1 MANNTQGDW
10 VDVPQT
16 PATPQPTVGQGDW
29 VDVPTTPS
37 TTPTSAPTTPSP
49 TRALSK
55 ATTIKAQPK
64 PFSKEWFKEGAFR
77 GTAAT
82 AEALPGAGA
91 MIGGILGGGSG
102 ILTGGTTSVPGAV
115 GGAGLLGMGGEAAR
129 QLILRSLGYPSPAV
143 PTTSTEAAQQITQQ
157 GVEQAALQL
166 ATEGFGRVPGLL
178 RDWGIGQYYRAI
190 NPTKGVTKAITREVT
205 PELIERGEFGTLQ
218 GLQKRAAEKVKALGP
233 QLDVAY
239 AQTPASATAGSR
251 TQILQD
257 LDTLK
262 SKYFVKGVNNDPAA
276 VRAIE
281 GLQKVISKNPVD
293 MDPISLRQ
301 LRQIY
306 DETLERAGEYRKAG
320 LPFDLPTSLTVQ
332 AQEAAA
338 NSIRRIVGAANPDV
352 AALNKEMHFWIQV
365 RDVMT
370 ETVERRTGQ
379 SGGLIR
385 TLWPLVGATVAFGG
399 HGPAER
405 SGLAVAGVVGTEL
418 VTRMVRSPLWATTSA
433 VVKDRIAD
441 ALARG
446 DVQAITALAARFG
459 IAAPA
464 AYERATQ
471 PLPGQNRTPTRT
483 GQ

>member
-1 MANNTQGDW
+1 MANNAQGDW

-16 PATPQPTVGQGDW
+16 PAKPQTTAGQGDW
-29 VDVPTTPS
+29 VDVPTTPA
-37 TTPTSAPTTPSP
+37 TTPAA
-49 TRALSK
+49 RGEKALTK
-55 ATTIKAQPK
+55 ATGLKAQPK
-64 PFSKEWFKEGAFR
+64 PFSKQWFKEAGFR

-82 AEALPGAGA
+82 AEALPGIAA
-91 MIGGILGGGSG
+91 TIGGIAGSG
-102 ILTGGTTSVPGAV
+102 VGGGTTFGMGAVPGAV
-115 GGAGLLGMGGEAAR
+115 TGATILGGGGEAAR
-129 QLILRSLGYPSPAV
+129 QLILRSLGFPS
-143 PTTSTEAAQQITQQ
+143 PTTSTEAAKDIGT
-157 GVEQAALQL
+157 QAAIQGTIQ
-166 ATEGFGRVPGLL
+166 AGTEGLGRGLPALL
-178 RDWGIGQYYRAI
+178 RRWGLEQYYRAI
-190 NPTKGVTKAITREVT
+190 NPTKQVTKAIARDVT
-205 PELIERGEFGTLQ
+205 PELIERGESGTLT
-218 GLQKRAAEKVKALGP
+218 GLQKRAAERVQTLGP
-233 QLDVAY
+233 QLDLAY

-251 TQILQD
+251 TQILKD

-262 SKYFVKGVNNDPAA
+262 SKYLVKGVNNDPAA
-276 VRAIE
+276 VSAIE
-281 GLQKVISKNPVD
+281 GLQKVINKNPVD

-338 NSIRRIVGAANPDV
+338 NSIRRIMGAANPDI

-370 ETVERRTGQ
+370 ETLERRTGQ
-379 SGGLIR
+379 SGGLVR

-399 HGPAER
+399 HGTAER

-418 VTRMVRSPLWATTSA
+418 VTRMVRSPLWATTSS
-433 VVKDRIAD
+433 VVKDRVAD

-471 PLPGQNRTPTRT
+471 PLPGQVQTPNNPVGPLPQR
-483 GQ
+483 